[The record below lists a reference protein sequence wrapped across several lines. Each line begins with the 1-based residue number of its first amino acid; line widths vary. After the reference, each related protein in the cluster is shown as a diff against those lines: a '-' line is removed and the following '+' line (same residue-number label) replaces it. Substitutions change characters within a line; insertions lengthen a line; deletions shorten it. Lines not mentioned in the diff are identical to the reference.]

1 MFKRPAAFRKL
12 FVIYGRIRT
21 FVQIA
26 MCPKPPGL
34 ADTCEPQIMKIES
47 TSNRKMMCPQKFA
60 STIYRGITMQAA
72 TAATIE
78 YTAYPECERRI
89 YATEK
94 DVAFYKAYEFSAAQ
108 GAVQVYAKFEG
119 VGHGFKAIRQFSPS
133 SMKTELNTIFT
144 KTDVNSNLLTY
155 YNCATNLYITN
166 NTAYWTKSLRES
178 GIRTDSRIS
187 QLISLGFDIDCHE
200 EGIPLYYSD
209 DICKMLTLAIYNGYL
224 PDGFVVNTGRGA
236 AYWIFINPVNPNNKH
251 ALKIYKRLHTKIR
264 TMLKAEIA
272 SWGDNYLYAS
282 VDDSVC
288 GINHV
293 MRIPG
298 TFNTNAGRCCHVYH
312 VPTEERRYNNLF
324 SLADS
329 INVEWHIVD
338 DTVVSNRELFNTT
351 DEQELAWAKKRFAQ
365 RVLEWNM
372 ERSIISAGSAK
383 KLFSE
388 TAEHCIT
395 QRWDATIDFLRRN
408 TTPVGKR
415 HITLLYCLSTA
426 CDYHQAASL
435 DKAQLINSTF
445 AEPLPNKEVEKIV
458 RWVKHPFKDESIA
471 EVLGLTKEEYKN
483 LRTAVFKE
491 KLKKSH
497 QIYGGIPYPVA
508 SSGADRKML
517 GILIDHKIIPDYRI
531 RNHRKIWE
539 AAQKREAKKALYDTI
554 LDLFDKEKLTI
565 KQIAKKLNI
574 GIDTVKRQAT
584 LRGVDIVNEEKKRRL
599 RRTLE
604 MQALSGKGWSTKAI
618 AELFHCH
625 VATVYR
631 ALQEIVEQTAEEL
644 ESSIRA
650 AADKVV
656 ESTNELKIKVAE
668 SAKAL
673 AHPFLSALEKAEA
686 RLELYAEQKN
696 IDRVLK
702 PFQEAGYLPATPAL
716 PRKQII
722 AGSDVSVA
730 VRLGSEYQ
738 SIRSMDEL
746 LLDDSQPKCVDY
758 SRADLWLTEPDGEP
772 KDFEPDSADDA
783 AFQMAAE
790 FPDEYDDEISSR
802 W

>member
-1 MFKRPAAFRKL
+1 MLKRPAVFCKL
-12 FVIYGRIRT
+12 FAIYGRIRT

-26 MCPKPPGL
+26 ICPKPPDL
-34 ADTCEPQIMKIES
+34 ADTCEPQIMEIKS
-47 TSNRKMMCPQKFA
+47 TNNRKMVCPQRFA
-60 STIYRGITMQAA
+60 NTIYRGITMQTA

-155 YNCATNLYITN
+155 YNYATNLYITN

-383 KLFSE
+383 KPFSE
-388 TAEHCIT
+388 MAEHCIT

-435 DKAQLINSTF
+435 DKAQLINLS
-445 AEPLPNKEVEKIV
+445 
-458 RWVKHPFKDESIA
+458 
-471 EVLGLTKEEYKN
+471 
-483 LRTAVFKE
+483 
-491 KLKKSH
+491 
-497 QIYGGIPYPVA
+497 
-508 SSGADRKML
+508 
-517 GILIDHKIIPDYRI
+517 LIHI
-531 RNHRKIWE
+531 
-539 AAQKREAKKALYDTI
+539 
-554 LDLFDKEKLTI
+554 
-565 KQIAKKLNI
+565 
-574 GIDTVKRQAT
+574 
-584 LRGVDIVNEEKKRRL
+584 
-599 RRTLE
+599 
-604 MQALSGKGWSTKAI
+604 
-618 AELFHCH
+618 
-625 VATVYR
+625 
-631 ALQEIVEQTAEEL
+631 
-644 ESSIRA
+644 
-650 AADKVV
+650 
-656 ESTNELKIKVAE
+656 
-668 SAKAL
+668 
-673 AHPFLSALEKAEA
+673 
-686 RLELYAEQKN
+686 
-696 IDRVLK
+696 
-702 PFQEAGYLPATPAL
+702 
-716 PRKQII
+716 
-722 AGSDVSVA
+722 
-730 VRLGSEYQ
+730 
-738 SIRSMDEL
+738 
-746 LLDDSQPKCVDY
+746 
-758 SRADLWLTEPDGEP
+758 
-772 KDFEPDSADDA
+772 
-783 AFQMAAE
+783 
-790 FPDEYDDEISSR
+790 
-802 W
+802 